1 MDTLLRL
8 MPIESHSTSDNRTSP
23 MQQQAET
30 NTTTAKPDVST
41 SAIPREAQSNELK
54 LISDRSISLE
64 HESRRSKDSVLKE
77 QDVKI
82 KTLDPDF
89 IKVDNSSG
97 NPVNP
102 SGNIAEE
109 DTEIETN
116 SIAEEI
122 FKSKKDRSMF
132 IQNREKTENDL
143 KTPAILDSKPE
154 MPKAEADLK
163 RFETKPNV
171 TLTPKDNSIS
181 GVQIETLI
189 ELDLIP
195 EVMEQPEM
203 SAAEKTGSPK
213 LDNRIRRSNEEEK
226 TSAET
231 AAENKTSI

>member
-89 IKVDNSSG
+89 TKVDSSFG

-109 DTEIETN
+109 ETKIETN

-122 FKSKKDRSMF
+122 FQSKKDRSLF

-163 RFETKPNV
+163 RFDTKPNV
-171 TLTPKDNSIS
+171 TLTPTNNSIS

-189 ELDLIP
+189 ELDLLP
-195 EVMEQPEM
+195 EVMEPEM
-203 SAAEKTGSPK
+203 SASEKSASLK
-213 LDNRIRRSNEEEK
+213 LDSRILRSKEEEQ
-226 TSAET
+226 TST
-231 AAENKTSI
+231 ENKTSI

>member
-8 MPIESHSTSDNRTSP
+8 MPIESHLSSDNRTSP
-23 MQQQAET
+23 LQQQVET

-89 IKVDNSSG
+89 TKVDSSFG

-109 DTEIETN
+109 ETKIETN

-122 FKSKKDRSMF
+122 FKSKKDRSLF

-154 MPKAEADLK
+154 LPKAEADLK
-163 RFETKPNV
+163 RFDTKPNV
-171 TLTPKDNSIS
+171 TLTPTNNSIS

-189 ELDLIP
+189 ELDLLP
-195 EVMEQPEM
+195 EVMEPEM
-203 SAAEKTGSPK
+203 SAAEKSASLK
-213 LDNRIRRSNEEEK
+213 LDSRILRSKEEEQ
-226 TSAET
+226 TST
-231 AAENKTSI
+231 ENKTSI

>member
-23 MQQQAET
+23 MQQQVET
-30 NTTTAKPDVST
+30 NTTTAKPDLIK
-41 SAIPREAQSNELK
+41 SAIPREGQSNELK

-109 DTEIETN
+109 ETKIETN

-122 FKSKKDRSMF
+122 FQSKKDRSLF

-154 MPKAEADLK
+154 LPKAEADLK
-163 RFETKPNV
+163 RYDTKPNV
-171 TLTPKDNSIS
+171 TLTPTNNSIS

-189 ELDLIP
+189 ELDLLP
-195 EVMEQPEM
+195 EVMEPEM
-203 SAAEKTGSPK
+203 SAAEKSASLK
-213 LDNRIRRSNEEEK
+213 LDSRILRSKEEEQ
-226 TSAET
+226 TST
-231 AAENKTSI
+231 ENKTSI

>member
-8 MPIESHSTSDNRTSP
+8 MPIESHSTSENRTSP
-23 MQQQAET
+23 LQQQVET
-30 NTTTAKPDVST
+30 NITTAKPDVST
-41 SAIPREAQSNELK
+41 SAIPRQGQSNELK
-54 LISDRSISLE
+54 LNSDRSIGLQ
-64 HESRRSKDSVLKE
+64 HELRRSKDSVLKE

-89 IKVDNSSG
+89 TKVDSSFG

-109 DTEIETN
+109 ETKIETN

-122 FKSKKDRSMF
+122 FKSKKDRSLF

-154 MPKAEADLK
+154 LPKAEADLK
-163 RFETKPNV
+163 RIDTKPNV
-171 TLTPKDNSIS
+171 TLTPTNNSIS

-189 ELDLIP
+189 ELDLLP
-195 EVMEQPEM
+195 EVMEPEM
-203 SAAEKTGSPK
+203 SAAEKSASLK
-213 LDNRIRRSNEEEK
+213 LDSRILRSKEEEQ
-226 TSAET
+226 TST
-231 AAENKTSI
+231 ENKTSI

>member
-89 IKVDNSSG
+89 TKVDSSFG

-109 DTEIETN
+109 ETKIETN

-122 FKSKKDRSMF
+122 YKSKKDRSLF

-154 MPKAEADLK
+154 LPKAEADLK
-163 RFETKPNV
+163 RIDTKPNV
-171 TLTPKDNSIS
+171 TLTPTNNSIS

-189 ELDLIP
+189 ELDLLP
-195 EVMEQPEM
+195 EVMEPEM
-203 SAAEKTGSPK
+203 SAAEKSASLK
-213 LDNRIRRSNEEEK
+213 LDSRILRSKEEEQ
-226 TSAET
+226 TST
-231 AAENKTSI
+231 ENKTSI